1 MRRWFVGMTALGLA
15 CGGDSSGPSAASV
28 TGVAGD
34 NQSGP
39 KGASLPLPLTFT
51 ALGSDGLP
59 IEGVT
64 VTWSATPAGAAA
76 FAPTSGPTDANGVAS
91 ANVVL
96 GTTLGTITMQASLN
110 GVSPVVYHATVLDP
124 CDTFTPYTVGQTVSG
139 TLTTFDCLRA
149 QWYYD
154 FYSVDLPAG
163 QQSLRFKM
171 HGSGNLDD
179 TFLDLYTGAGQIA
192 AVDDDSIL
200 GQAGARNSQLDIILP
215 GDTSYIL
222 GANSFDQFV
231 TGNYILSSET
241 RSTNMNGCRQV
252 WVVRGV
258 TVPDSIKATDCP
270 DSSAITKYYDVAR
283 IIVFAPSVL
292 KLRMSSSA
300 LNPSLALYQI
310 DPNTYARTLVASN
323 DDSLA
328 GTSTNAFIQYSV
340 IANTGCVGSTICFYD
355 IIVGTS
361 TGGETGAYTFEVYS
375 STTLSPRIAGSPG
388 LSSGRNNWWRDVTIP
403 KRSRQ

>member
-34 NQSGP
+34 NQTGP
-39 KGASLPLPLTFT
+39 KGASLPFPLSFT

-64 VTWSATPAGAAA
+64 VTWSATPTGAAA
-76 FAPTSGPTDANGVAS
+76 FAPTSAPTDANGVAS

-96 GTTLGTITMQASLN
+96 GTTVGTITMQATLN
-110 GVSPVVYHATVLDP
+110 GVSPVVFHATVLDP
-124 CDTFTPYTVGQTVSG
+124 CLSFTQYTLGQAVAGS
-139 TLTTFDCLRA
+139 LTTFDCLNQA
-149 QWYYD
+149 WYYD
-154 FYSVDLPAG
+154 YYSVDLPVG
-163 QQSLRFKM
+163 QQSLRFTM

-179 TFLDLYTGAGQIA
+179 TFLDLYTAGRQIA
-192 AVDDDSIL
+192 AFDDDSIL
-200 GQAGARNSQLDIILP
+200 GMEGARNSQLDIILP
-215 GDTSYIL
+215 GDTSYLL

-258 TVPDSIKATDCP
+258 TVTDSIKATDCP
-270 DSSAITKYYDVAR
+270 DSSAVTKYYDVAR
-283 IIVFAPSVL
+283 MVVFAPSVL
-292 KLRMSSSA
+292 TLRVSSTT
-300 LNPSLALYQI
+300 LNPTLNLYQLN
-310 DPNTYARTLVASN
+310 PQTYARTLVASN

-328 GTSTNAFIQYSV
+328 GTSTNAFIQYAV
-340 IANTGCVGSTICFYD
+340 NVNNFYD
-355 IIVGTS
+355 LIIGTS
-361 TGGETGAYTFEVYS
+361 TGGETGAYTFQVYS